1 MYNGILLL
9 NKEPGF
15 TSHDAVAKLRGI
27 LRFRRIG
34 HAGTLDPMAQ
44 GLLVML
50 LGKATRASEYA
61 SGAEKE
67 YIADFILGVET
78 DTQDTTG
85 NVLAEAPVDVTES
98 QLRQALSSFEGG
110 YDQVPP
116 MYSAIQKDGVRLY
129 DLARKGKEVER
140 ESRFIALPLLD
151 LLSFDPPRGKLRV
164 RCSKGT
170 YIRTLCHD
178 LGQRLGCGGAM
189 SALTRVQAGD
199 FSLED
204 ALTLGEVEQLVKEDT
219 LQQHILPV
227 DRLFASLPA
236 VTLTEEGAK
245 RARNGAHAAQKHLL
259 SGEIPPV
266 DSLCRVYTPEGE
278 FLMTG
283 KGGLLDMG
291 PPAIFCH
298 KIFGE

>member
-61 SGAEKE
+61 SGAKKE

-140 ESRFIALPLLD
+140 ESRFIALPLLE

-178 LGQRLGCGGAM
+178 IGQALGCGGVMATLRRTM
-189 SALTRVQAGD
+189 AAGFDLSQAVTMDEILSA
-199 FSLED
+199 ED
-204 ALTLGEVEQLVKEDT
+204 APALLLS
-219 LQQHILPV
+219 V
-227 DRLFASLPA
+227 DSYFSDYPA
-236 VTLTEEGAK
+236 VNIYGEAE
-245 RARNGAHAAQKHLL
+245 RRCRNGNRFSAK
-259 SGEIPPV
+259 GENGRF
-266 DSLCRVYTPEGE
+266 RVYGENGE
-278 FLMTG
+278 FLMLGERKDGVMSTV
-283 KGGLLDMG
+283 KSFFA
-291 PPAIFCH
+291 PPEQ
-298 KIFGE
+298 K